1 MSTIPSSVKV
11 SLSFLMQI
19 EKEAT
24 EDTDF
29 QYGIEPFL
37 CSFTDKLIGGI
48 YGQEVIV
55 IHDIVKDED
64 KDGTD
69 MVCVDK

>member
-1 MSTIPSSVKV
+1 MSTTPISVQV
-11 SLSFLMQI
+11 NLSFLMQI
-19 EKEAT
+19 AKEAT

-48 YGQEVIV
+48 YGQEVII

-64 KDGTD
+64 KDGTEGD
-69 MVCVDK
+69 VQK